1 MTSHGRSHRMR
12 KKRDAL
18 RQAFTEFLRVPT
30 SIIAGFLLLAA
41 GTFVLDRG
49 DADWLLPLGSLLQ
62 AYAFTDAAVTRDL
75 LANFSQGVPA

>member
-1 MTSHGRSHRMR
+1 MTSHDRSHQAR
-12 KKRDAL
+12 KNWDAL
-18 RQAFTEFLRVPT
+18 RQAFSEFLRVPT